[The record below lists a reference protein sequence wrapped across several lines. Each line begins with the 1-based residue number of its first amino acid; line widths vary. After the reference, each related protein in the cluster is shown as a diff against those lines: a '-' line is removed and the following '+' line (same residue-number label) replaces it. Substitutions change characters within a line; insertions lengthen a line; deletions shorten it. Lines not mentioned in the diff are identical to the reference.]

1 MTTIQAGRAI
11 LRSTLAAA
19 LVAGVSSAW
28 AGASA
33 EEVARLGRD
42 LTPVGAERAGN
53 KDGTI
58 PAWDGGYKA
67 LGGMDL
73 SKGYPDP
80 YAADKPLYS
89 ITAANVAQYADKLS
103 PGQIE
108 LLKRQPGFKITV
120 YPTRR
125 TAAYPQSIYDA
136 IKAEAG
142 KAETTG
148 GGNGITGV
156 ARSTVPFPVPKAGVE
171 VLWNHMTRFRGG
183 SMTRHQTQFP
193 VHLNGSFTPVTRV
206 ETVAWTSSMPN
217 PDPNRLLYYITTLT
231 GPSSM
236 AGESNLLHS
245 YLDQVKEPNQVWAYN
260 PGQRRVLRAPDL
272 SHDAPQIGADG
283 LATIDDYDGFFA
295 PTDRFN
301 WKLVGKKE
309 MIVSYNN
316 FKLNDKSLKY
326 TDIVRPAHLNQDL
339 VRYELHRVWV
349 VEASVKPG
357 ARHVYAK
364 RMFYF
369 DEDSYQIA
377 HVDQFDGRGE
387 LWRVHELHSVPY
399 YDVPMMFMACDVVYD
414 LQARR
419 YIVFGLTNQEKPIRL
434 GVKVTAS
441 DFTVDSLR
449 RGGH

>member
-1 MTTIQAGRAI
+1 MKAPLKATRTSIAVLLAGIATF
-11 LRSTLAAA
+11 ST
-19 LVAGVSSAW
+19 AGPSAD
-28 AGASA
+28 
-33 EEVARLGRD
+33 ELARLGRD

-53 KDGTI
+53 KDGPI
-58 PAWDGGYKA
+58 PAWDGGYKGPSA
-67 LGGMDL
+67 DAA
-73 SKGYPDP
+73 KGYADP
-80 YAADKPLYS
+80 YAADKPLYT
-89 ITAANVAQYADKLS
+89 ITAANAAQYADKLA
-103 PGQIE
+103 PGHLE
-108 LLKRQPGFKITV
+108 MLKRQPGYKVVV

-125 TAAYPQSIYDA
+125 SAAYPQSVYDA
-136 IKAEAG
+136 VKGEAA
-142 KAETTG
+142 KIETTG

-156 ARSTVPFPVPKAGVE
+156 SRSSVPFPVPKTGVE
-171 VLWNHMTRFRGG
+171 VLWNHMTRYRGG
-183 SMTRHQTQFP
+183 SLMRYQTQFQ
-193 VHLNGSFTPVTRV
+193 VHLNGAFTPVTRV
-206 ETVAWTSSMPN
+206 ETVAWANALPN
-217 PDPNRLLYYITTLT
+217 PEPNRLLYYITTLT

-236 AGESNLLHS
+236 AGESNLMHG

-295 PTDRFN
+295 PTDRFD
-301 WKLVGKKE
+301 WKLVGKRE

-316 FKLNDKSLKY
+316 FKLNDKGLKY
-326 TDIVRPAHLNQDL
+326 TDIVRPAHMNQDL

-349 VEASVKPG
+349 VEATVKKG

-369 DEDSYQIA
+369 DEDSWQMA
-377 HVDQFDGRGE
+377 HADQYDGRGE
-387 LWRVHELHSVPY
+387 LWRVHEMHAVPY
-399 YDVPMMFMACDVVYD
+399 YDVPTMFYACDVVYD

-419 YIVFGLTNQEKPIRL
+419 YIVFGLTNQEKPIRF
-434 GVKVTAS
+434 GVKATPS

>member
-1 MTTIQAGRAI
+1 MNHSLTA
-11 LRSTLAAA
+11 LRSAIALA
-19 LVAGVSSAW
+19 LVASATCAF

-33 EEVARLGRD
+33 EDIARLGKD
-42 LTPVGAERAGN
+42 LTPIGAERAAN
-53 KDGTI
+53 KDGSI
-58 PAWDGGYKA
+58 PAWDGGLKGLA
-67 LGGMDL
+67 GMDL
-73 SKGYPDP
+73 SKGHPDP
-80 YAADKPLYS
+80 YQADKPLYT

-103 PGQIE
+103 PGQVE
-108 LLKRQPGFKITV
+108 LLKRQPGYKITV

-125 TAAYPQSIYDA
+125 SAAYPQSVYDA

-156 ARSTVPFPVPKAGVE
+156 VRTTVPFPVPKTGIE
-171 VLWNHMTRFRGG
+171 VLWNHMNRYRGG
-183 SMTRHQTQFP
+183 TLTRYQTQFP

-206 ETVAWTSSMPN
+206 ETIAWANALPN

-309 MIVSYNN
+309 MLVSYNN
-316 FKLNDKSLKY
+316 FKLNDKGLKY
-326 TDIVRPAHLNQDL
+326 TDIIRPAHLNQDL

-349 VEASVKPG
+349 VEATVKTG

-369 DEDSYQIA
+369 DEDSWQMA
-377 HVDQFDGRGE
+377 HADQFDGRGE
-387 LWRVHELHSVPY
+387 LWRVHELHAVPY
-399 YDVPMMFMACDVVYD
+399 YDVPLMLTACDVIYD

-419 YIVFGLTNQEKPIRL
+419 YIVFGLSNQEKPIRF
-434 GVKVTAS
+434 GVKVNTS
-441 DFTVDSLR
+441 DFTVDALR

>member
-1 MTTIQAGRAI
+1 MTTQAQAWVFRAAI
-11 LRSTLAAA
+11 AVAAA
-19 LVAGVSSAW
+19 ATTCTAI
-28 AGASA
+28 AGATPD
-33 EEVARLGRD
+33 EIARLGRD
-42 LTPVGAERAGN
+42 LTPVGAERAAN
-53 KDGTI
+53 KDGSI
-58 PAWDGGYKA
+58 PAWDGGLKGLA
-67 LGGMDL
+67 GMDL

-80 YAADKPLYS
+80 HQADKPLYT
-89 ITAANVAQYADKLS
+89 ITAANAAQYADKLS
-103 PGQIE
+103 PGQLE
-108 LLKRQPGFKITV
+108 LLKRQPGYKITV

-125 TAAYPQSIYDA
+125 SAAYPQSVYDA

-156 ARSTVPFPVPKAGVE
+156 VRTTVPFPVPKTGIE
-171 VLWNHMTRFRGG
+171 VLWNHMNRYRGG
-183 SMTRHQTQFP
+183 TLTRYQTQFP

-206 ETVAWTSSMPN
+206 ETIAWANALPN

-301 WKLVGKKE
+301 WKLVGKRE
-309 MIVSYNN
+309 MIISYNN
-316 FKLNDKSLKY
+316 FKLNDKALKY
-326 TDIVRPAHLNQDL
+326 SDIVRPAHMNQDL

-349 VEASVKPG
+349 VEATVKQG

-369 DEDSYQIA
+369 DEDSWQMA
-377 HVDQFDGRGE
+377 HADQFDGRGE
-387 LWRVHELHSVPY
+387 LWRVHELHAVPY
-399 YDVPMMFMACDVVYD
+399 YDVPLMLTACDVIYD

-419 YIVFGLTNQEKPIRL
+419 YIVFGLSNQEKPIRF
-434 GVKVTAS
+434 GVKVNTS
-441 DFTVDSLR
+441 DFTVDALR

>member
-1 MTTIQAGRAI
+1 MTTQAQAWVFRAAI
-11 LRSTLAAA
+11 AVAAA
-19 LVAGVSSAW
+19 ATTCTAI
-28 AGASA
+28 AGATPD
-33 EEVARLGRD
+33 EIARLGRD
-42 LTPVGAERAGN
+42 LTPVGAERAAN
-53 KDGTI
+53 KDGSI
-58 PAWDGGYKA
+58 PAWDGGLKGLA
-67 LGGMDL
+67 GMDL

-80 YAADKPLYS
+80 YQADKPLYT
-89 ITAANVAQYADKLS
+89 ITAANAAQYADKLS
-103 PGQIE
+103 PGQVE
-108 LLKRQPGFKITV
+108 LLKRQPGYKITV

-125 TAAYPQSIYDA
+125 SAAYPQTVYDA
-136 IKAEAG
+136 IKADAG

-156 ARSTVPFPVPKAGVE
+156 VRTTVPFPVPKTGIE
-171 VLWNHMTRFRGG
+171 VLWNHMNRYRGG
-183 SMTRHQTQFP
+183 TLTRYQTQFP

-206 ETVAWTSSMPN
+206 ETIAWANALPN

-301 WKLVGKKE
+301 WKLVGKRE
-309 MIVSYNN
+309 MIISYNN
-316 FKLNDKSLKY
+316 FKLNDKALKY
-326 TDIVRPAHLNQDL
+326 SDIVRPAHMNQDL
-339 VRYELHRVWV
+339 VRYELHRVWA
-349 VEASVKPG
+349 VEATVKQG

-369 DEDSYQIA
+369 DEDSWQMA
-377 HVDQFDGRGE
+377 HADQFDGRGE
-387 LWRVHELHSVPY
+387 LWRVHELHAVPY
-399 YDVPMMFMACDVVYD
+399 YDVPLMLTACDVIYD

-419 YIVFGLTNQEKPIRL
+419 YIVFGLSNQEKPIRF
-434 GVKVTAS
+434 GVKVNTS
-441 DFTVDSLR
+441 DFTVDALR